1 MRLVVFTDLDGT
13 LLDHQTYSH
22 APARPALEAL
32 KASGAE
38 LVPCSSKT
46 RAELLPLWREL
57 GLAGPLISEN
67 GGGVF
72 LPEGHP
78 LASHPGWRP
87 AGPGWL
93 SHPLGLPIAEV
104 RARLATFAP
113 RFGAKGFGQLTDA
126 EVAQLT
132 GLSLE
137 AADRARRREFNEPVR
152 LPEPERQAE
161 AFLAAAR
168 RAGLEA
174 TRGGRFFHVL
184 SGADKGRAARLL
196 LDLYR
201 RTSPQIISAGLGDAL
216 NDASLLAAVDRPF
229 LVARPDGSHAA
240 LDLPGLARVPL
251 PGPAGFNQAV
261 LGLLGELGL

>member
-1 MRLVVFTDLDGT
+1 MRLVVLSDLDGT

-22 APARPALEAL
+22 APAQPALEAL

-57 GLAGPLISEN
+57 GLSGPIISEN

-78 LASHPGWRP
+78 LASQPGWEP

-93 SHPLGLPIAEV
+93 LWPLGMPIAEV
-104 RARLATFAP
+104 RARLASFAP
-113 RFGAKGFGQLTDA
+113 RFGAKGFGRLSDA
-126 EVAQLT
+126 EVAGLT

-137 AADRARRREFNEPVR
+137 AAARARRREFDEPVW
-152 LPEPERQAE
+152 LPEPEPQAE

-168 RAGLEA
+168 QAGLEA

-201 RTSPQIISAGLGDAL
+201 RANPLIVSAGLGDAP
-216 NDASLLAAVDRPF
+216 NDAPLLAAVDRPY
-229 LVARPDGSHAA
+229 LVARPDGSHAG
-240 LDLPGLARVPL
+240 LDLPGLVRVPL

>member
-22 APARPALEAL
+22 AAARPALEAL
-32 KASGAE
+32 KAVGAE

-46 RAELLPLWREL
+46 RAELLPLVREL
-57 GLAGPLISEN
+57 GLDGPLISEN

-72 LPEGHP
+72 LPQGHP
-78 LASHPGWRP
+78 LASQPGWLP

-93 SHPLGLPIAEV
+93 LRPLGLPIAEV
-104 RARLATFAP
+104 RARLATFAS
-113 RFGAKGFGQLTDA
+113 RFGARGFGQMTDA

-137 AADRARRREFNEPVR
+137 AAASARQREFDEPVW

-161 AFLAAAR
+161 AFLAASR
-168 RAGLEA
+168 QAGLEA

-184 SGADKGRAARLL
+184 SGADKGRAAGLL

-201 RTSPQIISAGLGDAL
+201 PTGPQIISAGLGDAL
-216 NDASLLAAVDRPF
+216 NDAPLLAAVDRPF
-229 LVARPDGSHAA
+229 LVARPDGSHAE
-240 LDLPGLARVPL
+240 LDLPGLVRVPL
-251 PGPAGFNQAV
+251 AGPAGFNQAI

>member
-22 APARPALEAL
+22 ALAQPALDAL

-57 GLAGPLISEN
+57 GLGGPLISEN

-72 LPEGHP
+72 LPQGHP
-78 LASHPGWRP
+78 LASQPGWLP

-93 SHPLGLPIAEV
+93 MRALGLDIASV

-113 RFGAKGFGQLTDA
+113 RFGAKGFGQLSDA
-126 EVAQLT
+126 EVAGLT

-137 AADRARRREFNEPVR
+137 AAALARQREFNEPVW

-168 RAGLEA
+168 QSGLEA

-184 SGADKGRAARLL
+184 CGADKGRAARLL
-196 LDLYR
+196 LELQR
-201 RTSPQIISAGLGDAL
+201 RTSPRIISAGLGDAP
-216 NDASLLAAVDRPF
+216 NDAPLLAAVDRPF

-240 LDLPGLARVPL
+240 LDLPGLVRVPL

-261 LGLLGELGL
+261 LGLLGELRL

>member
-22 APARPALEAL
+22 ALAQPALDAL

-57 GLAGPLISEN
+57 GLGGPLISEN

-72 LPEGHP
+72 LPEGHF
-78 LASHPGWRP
+78 LASAPGWLP

-93 SHPLGLPIAEV
+93 MRPLGLAIDQV
-104 RARLATFAP
+104 RARLASFAP
-113 RFGAKGFGQLTDA
+113 RFQARGFGQMSDA

-137 AADRARRREFNEPVR
+137 AAALARQREFNEPIL

-161 AFLAAAR
+161 AFLAAAQQ
-168 RAGLEA
+168 AGLEA

-196 LDLYR
+196 LGLQR
-201 RTSPQIISAGLGDAL
+201 QKFPQLVSAGLGDAP
-216 NDASLLAAVDRPF
+216 NDAPLLAAVDRPF
-229 LVARPDGSHAA
+229 LVARPDGSHAE
-240 LDLPGLARVPL
+240 LDLPGLARVAL

-261 LGLLGELGL
+261 LGLLRELGL